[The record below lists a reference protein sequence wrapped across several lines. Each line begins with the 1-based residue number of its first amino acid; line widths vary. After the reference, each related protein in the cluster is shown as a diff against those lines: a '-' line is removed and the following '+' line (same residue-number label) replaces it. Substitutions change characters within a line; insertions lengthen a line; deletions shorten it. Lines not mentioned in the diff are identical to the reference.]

1 MLPLTPS
8 LLLEHM
14 ALLES
19 WEERYAY
26 VLDLAKTLP
35 VLPEQ
40 VKIVEHIVQGCTAQV
55 WLLPQTMPDAR
66 IGFLADSDAQL
77 VRGLIAILQV
87 VYGGQTADVVKNFD
101 IEGYFKQ
108 LGLAEHLSPN
118 RRNGFFA
125 MVGRIKGLAE
135 RVQTV

>member
-1 MLPLTPS
+1 MPLLTPS

-14 ALLES
+14 GMLGS
-19 WEERYAY
+19 WEDRYTY

-35 VLPEQ
+35 VLPDEA
-40 VKIVEHIVQGCTAQV
+40 KIAEHIVQGCTAQV
-55 WLLPQTMPDAR
+55 WLLPQSLPEGK

-87 VYGGQTADVVKNFD
+87 IYGGQTPDGVKNFD

-108 LGLAEHLSPN
+108 LGLAEHLSPS

-125 MVGRIKGLAE
+125 MVGRIKGLAG
-135 RVQTV
+135 